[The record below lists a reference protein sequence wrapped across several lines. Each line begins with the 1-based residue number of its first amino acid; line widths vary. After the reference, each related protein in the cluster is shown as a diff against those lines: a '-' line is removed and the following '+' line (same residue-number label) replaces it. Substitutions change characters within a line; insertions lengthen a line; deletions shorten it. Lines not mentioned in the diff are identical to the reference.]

1 MKSFIL
7 GFLGALPFV
16 VIANSS
22 AQPVFDAGTFILHLV
37 AKPAGK
43 ETFSLTPTSSGQRLK
58 SHFEYSDR
66 GAPVPL
72 DFTFDG
78 DSELRPIALA
88 ITGKSTRFSTLQE
101 NITVRS
107 QTVTVKRNQKTNSY
121 TAPRLFFVGDENMHG
136 ALQELLWRYWN
147 QHGRPKAIRVF
158 PAGEVRIEHRGPA
171 AVLVGDTG
179 VTVDAYT
186 LSGLMWGQEILWVDS
201 HQHVAAIVEPGQFE
215 IVREEYESAL
225 PWFIHNGVTNSLQSL
240 TTIAGGG
247 SQSVRR
253 KIAIVGGVLIDGT
266 GTPALRDAAL
276 VTEDGRIVSIGRRA
290 EVAIPKDAFVVHADG
305 KTILPGLWDMH
316 AHYQQVEFGPVYL
329 ANGVTTVRDV
339 GNEIDFIPTIRDV
352 VNAGKGVGPRIHFA
366 GIVDGTERRTMGAV
380 VADTPDEAVAVVNR
394 YHSLGALQ
402 IKIYSSV
409 KPEIVPIIT
418 QEAHRLGM
426 TVTGHVPRGMD
437 AMQAISA
444 GMDQINHIQYVV
456 QAFLP
461 PDQRSRFSS
470 NSTQGIP
477 LLDFKSSEVQRT
489 IGFLKE
495 HGTVVDPTIALQEL
509 LAHPLTTPVRN
520 FEPGIDHVAPQ
531 LVDQLEL
538 TGAASENVSAPA
550 DYFRTALEAVRALHA
565 AGVPIVAGTDV
576 TVPGYSLHRE
586 LELYVKA
593 GFTPM
598 EAIQAATIVPARV
611 LGLSAQTGSLELH
624 KRADIL
630 IVNGDP
636 LSSITDLRKIDMV
649 ITDGHVYHP
658 APLLRSVGF
667 KP

>member
-1 MKSFIL
+1 VKFFVL
-7 GFLGALPFV
+7 GFTAALPFV
-16 VIANSS
+16 VITNSR
-22 AQPVFDAGTFILHLV
+22 AQPVFDSGTFILHLV

-107 QTVTVKRNQKTNSY
+107 RTVTVERNQKTSSY
-121 TAPRLFFVGDENMHG
+121 RAPRLFFVGDENMHG

-147 QHGRPKAIRVF
+147 LHGRPKSIPVF
-158 PAGEVRIEHRGPA
+158 PAGDVKIRYRGPA
-171 AVLVGDTG
+171 AVPNGDTSG
-179 VTVDAYT
+179 SLEAYT
-186 LSGLMWGQEILWVDS
+186 LSGLMWGQESLWIDR
-201 HQHVAAIVEPGQFE
+201 QQRIAAIVEPGQFE

-225 PWFIHNGVTNSLQSL
+225 PWFIRNGVTNSLEAL
-240 TTIAGGG
+240 TSITGEGL
-247 SQSVRR
+247 QVVHR

-266 GTPALRDAAL
+266 GGPPLRDAA
-276 VTEDGRIVSIGRRA
+276 VITEDGRIASIGRRA
-290 EVAIPKDAFVVHADG
+290 EVTIPKDAFVVHADG

-352 VNAGKGVGPRIHFA
+352 VNAGKGVGPRIYFA

-380 VADTPDEAVAVVNR
+380 VADTPDEAIAIANR

-437 AMQAISA
+437 TLQAISA

-456 QAFLP
+456 QALLP
-461 PDQRSRFSS
+461 PDQRSRFSP

-477 LLDFKSSEVQRT
+477 ALDFKSSEVQQA
-489 IGFLKE
+489 IGFLKV

-509 LAHPLTTPVRN
+509 LAHPLTTAVRN

-538 TGAASENVSAPA
+538 TGAALENVSAAA
-550 DYFRTALEAVRALHA
+550 DYLRTSFEAVRALHA
-565 AGVPIVAGTDV
+565 AGIPIVAGTDV

-593 GFTPM
+593 GFTPVQ
-598 EAIQAATIVPARV
+598 AIQAATIVPARV
-611 LGLSAQTGSLELH
+611 LGLSDQTGSLELH
-624 KRADIL
+624 KRADML
-630 IVNGDP
+630 IVDGDP
-636 LSSITDLRKIDMV
+636 LSSIADLRKVDTV
-649 ITDGHVYHP
+649 ITEGHVYHP